1 MCVIISIL
9 LIGFSKKIFS
19 NYNVGTLSYAEQAK
33 NIEFERDEIEDIKV
47 IKIAHSFPE
56 YHPQH
61 RAIVQKFAQIVGEE
75 SDWKI
80 IVEIFPN
87 DELGNE
93 SQYIKGVQNG
103 TIEMCIGG
111 ESLIEY
117 VPTLRVMNFPYI
129 FENYDEMRKVLNS
142 NLINDSFKQIEELGM
157 HALAWSFNGVNQ
169 ISTFEKDIAIQED
182 TSLQIATTTSN
193 EDSIEALEEIGFDI
207 YHTDN
212 NSLSSILKQRQ
223 VDGHATSMIES
234 FYNGWYDDQTKLF
247 VFNYSF
253 NPTMYIISDEFWNE
267 LTYEEKN
274 IIQKAAEE
282 TAEYE
287 LEILETMEENIYKNL
302 TKMGMNIELLNLNV
316 YKDKIQLLY
325 NGWINGDDDLQ
336 EAYNK
341 LINLKKTD

>member
-9 LIGFSKKIFS
+9 LIGFSKKILS
-19 NYNVGTLSYAEQAK
+19 NYNVETLSYADESK
-33 NIEFERDEIEDIKV
+33 NIEFVRDEIEDIKV

-61 RAIVQKFAQIVGEE
+61 MALVQKFAQIVGEE
-75 SDWKI
+75 SNWKI
-80 IVEIFPN
+80 MVEIFPN
-87 DELGNE
+87 NELGKE

-117 VPTLRVMNFPYI
+117 IPTLRVMNFPYI
-129 FENYDEMRKVLNS
+129 FENYEDMRKVLNS
-142 NLINDSFKQIEELGM
+142 DLINDSFKQIEELGM
-157 HALAWSFNGVNQ
+157 HALAWGFNGVNQ
-169 ISTFEKDIAIQED
+169 ISTFEKDITIQED

-193 EDSIEALEEIGFDI
+193 KDTIEALEEIGFDI
-207 YHTDN
+207 YNTDN
-212 NSLSSILKQRQ
+212 DSLSWILKQREI
-223 VDGHATSMIES
+223 DGHATSMVES

-253 NPTMYIISDEFWNE
+253 NPTMYIINDKFWNE
-267 LTYEEKN
+267 LTDEEKN

-287 LEILETMEENIYKNL
+287 LKILEIMEENIYKNL
-302 TKMGMNIELLNLNV
+302 TKKEIDIQLLNFNV

-325 NGWINGDDDLQ
+325 NDWINGDNDLQ
-336 EAYNK
+336 ESYNK
-341 LINLKKTD
+341 LINLINTD

>member
-1 MCVIISIL
+1 
-9 LIGFSKKIFS
+9 
-19 NYNVGTLSYAEQAK
+19 
-33 NIEFERDEIEDIKV
+33 
-47 IKIAHSFPE
+47 
-56 YHPQH
+56 
-61 RAIVQKFAQIVGEE
+61 
-75 SDWKI
+75 
-80 IVEIFPN
+80 
-87 DELGNE
+87 
-93 SQYIKGVQNG
+93 
-103 TIEMCIGG
+103 
-111 ESLIEY
+111 
-117 VPTLRVMNFPYI
+117 
-129 FENYDEMRKVLNS
+129 
-142 NLINDSFKQIEELGM
+142 M